1 MTRLLF
7 LPDHFVPFS
16 LFDSPPLVAWLRGR
30 FFRLAQMGSRTAGD
44 WLFRVLW
51 SSFGRIDSLLASCYG
66 ADSLRRGSRLLVS
79 RRRNNWLSRN
89 GWLLVSHRRNNWLG
103 RNGWLLVSC
112 RRNNWL
118 DRNCTLLVSRR
129 RNNWLDWDCTLLVS
143 RRGNCRL
150 GRNDRLL
157 TPCCGTNRLYRPA
170 KLLLSVRQHACCPR
184 CVAVLALRRR
194 HTALY
199 RLRGGMFR
207 FLPAAMT

>member
-7 LPDHFVPFS
+7 LPDHFVPFF

-89 GWLLVSHRRNNWLG
+89 GWLLVSR
-103 RNGWLLVSC
+103 

-118 DRNCTLLVSRR
+118 DRNCM
-129 RNNWLDWDCTLLVS
+129 LLVS

-150 GRNDRLL
+150 GRNGRLL

-170 KLLLSVRQHACCPR
+170 KLLLLSVRQHACCPR